1 MKRLEAMQ
9 WSKFRKTKRKE
20 ERREA
25 SKEEEMKKYSDF
37 NWVELAGGKGLDKL
51 KVKSLDK
58 YLQYHMLITALKL
71 RKKREGHVHTESQ
84 KTSKFCI
91 KQLECE

>member
-1 MKRLEAMQ
+1 MKCLEATQ

-37 NWVELAGGKGLDKL
+37 NWVGLAGGKGLDNL

-58 YLQYHMLITALKL
+58 YLQHHMLITALKL
-71 RKKREGHVHTESQ
+71 RKKGHVHTESY

-91 KQLECE
+91 KQLE